1 MYRKRLE
8 VFLFFCHIPLLA
20 FVNLWLNPG
29 FLFPEKISIMMQE
42 FIYIYGMYIK
52 RKITKKCA

>member
-42 FIYIYGMYIK
+42 FIYIYGIYI
-52 RKITKKCA
+52 